1 MGQKVNPHGF
11 RLGITT
17 DHKSRW
23 FADSTKPG
31 QRYSDYVKEDVAI
44 RRLMSKGMERAGISR
59 VEIERT
65 RDRVRVDIHT
75 ARPGIVIGRRGA
87 EADRI
92 RGDLEKLTGKQVQL
106 NILEVKNPEVD
117 AQLVAQGVAEQL
129 SSRVSFRRA
138 MRKSMQSTMKA
149 GAKGIRV
156 QCSGRLGGAEMSRSE
171 FYREGRVPLHTLR
184 ANIDYG
190 FYEARTTFGRIG
202 VKVWI
207 YKGDAGGTKSERD
220 AVQAAARMAQRQRP
234 ARATRP
240 PRRDDVPAGNDGTS
254 PPAEAPAAL
263 ATEAPARRPVE
274 RRPDHADPPQGQAP
288 QAAPPRSHRCGQGRH
303 PRHVRRLR
311 HPGHRARLRHQ
322 PADRVGAYRDD
333 PPHQA
338 WRQGLD
344 QHLPGPAADQEAG
357 RDPHGLRQG
366 LARVVDRE
374 RQARP
379 GDVRAVRRAR
389 AHRQRGD
396 AAGHAQAPDEV
407 PVRPARG
414 GEL

>member
-1 MGQKVNPHGF
+1 VGQKVNPHGF

-17 DHKSRW
+17 DYASRW
-23 FADSTKPG
+23 YADKL
-31 QRYSDYVKEDVAI
+31 YKDYVKEDVAI
-44 RRLMSKGMERAGISR
+44 RRMLSKGMERAGISG

-106 NILEVKNPEVD
+106 NILEVKNPEID

-138 MRKSMQSTMKA
+138 MRKAIQSAMKA
-149 GAKGIRV
+149 GAKGVRV

-207 YKGDAGGTKSERD
+207 YKGDVINGRVERD
-220 AVQAAARMAQRQRP
+220 VALPGRGPARPSRP
-234 ARATRP
+234 ASA
-240 PRRDDVPAGNDGTS
+240 V
-254 PPAEAPAAL
+254 
-263 ATEAPARRPVE
+263 APARGRAARNEE
-274 RRPDHADPPQGQAP
+274 RASEEAAAVT
-288 QAAPPRSHRCGQGRH
+288 AAPTSGSEG
-303 PRHVRRLR
+303 
-311 HPGHRARLRHQ
+311 
-322 PADRVGAYRDD
+322 
-333 PPHQA
+333 
-338 WRQGLD
+338 
-344 QHLPGPAADQEAG
+344 
-357 RDPHGLRQG
+357 
-366 LARVVDRE
+366 
-374 RQARP
+374 
-379 GDVRAVRRAR
+379 
-389 AHRQRGD
+389 
-396 AAGHAQAPDEV
+396 
-407 PVRPARG
+407 
-414 GEL
+414 